1 MRLVPAERSAL
12 CDLFVDLGPTV
23 PTVLPG
29 WQAEDLLA
37 HLLVRE
43 RNPLAAPGILVPAL
57 SGLAGSAMRSYDT
70 TPWAKR
76 VELLRSGPPLWSPYR
91 PALVEERANLL
102 EFVVHYEDLARAQDR
117 WRARPSSAE
126 RDEALWSALRLAARV
141 LYRRS
146 PVGVILHH
154 LTRERGANITARS
167 GRGRVVVTGTPTE
180 LVLHAFGRELAQVE
194 IDGTRENVAALADTP
209 RGI

>member
-1 MRLVPAERSAL
+1 MRLVPAERTAI
-12 CDLFVDLGPTV
+12 CELFEDLGPTV

-43 RNPLAAPGILVPAL
+43 RNPLAAPGILIPAL
-57 SGLAGSAMRSYDT
+57 SGLADSAMHSYDT

-117 WRARPSSAE
+117 WRARPPSVE

-141 LYRRS
+141 MYRKS
-146 PVGVILHH
+146 QVGVVLHH
-154 LTRERGANITARS
+154 LTRERGADITARP

-180 LVLHAFGRELAQVE
+180 LVLHAFGREMAQVE
-194 IDGTRENVAALADTP
+194 LNGTPDNVAELAATP